1 MERMQPDGRVYEFSS
16 GAKAVILEPP
26 PDGMQLARAA
36 DEELA
41 RYGVPPRPDRAA
53 APDLH
58 ALWHRT
64 FERPLHFVAPE
75 FQESTEEL
83 HSGCRASIAAEGNSA
98 YTSNWS
104 GVVAGPLSG
113 DPVNRAVAASWT
125 VPDIVSGDADQDRCA
140 IWVGIDGYWYADARG
155 NYFLPGQG
163 FAPGQVDDTWP
174 FPPTGELSPLL
185 QAGITCLGGGGAFAW
200 WEWIPPGG
208 VNPPVTICSVI
219 PYANKYFETQIWV
232 LSETTANLFMLAGD
246 PYTDA
251 GSVAVLIPIWAPPL
265 TAVWGSSAEWIVERP
280 TMADGSYYTLPAYG
294 TVEFDAAMA
303 WTQSGATLFSGQG
316 TTMIIQGANG
326 ENLSVGQKVP
336 PNRATSTVVQCTYG
350 NG

>member
-26 PDGMQLARAA
+26 PDGMRLARAT

-83 HSGCRASIAAEGNSA
+83 HSGCRPSIAAEGNSA
-98 YTSNWS
+98 YTPNWS

-113 DPVNRAVAASWT
+113 DPINRAVAASWT
-125 VPDIVSGDADQDRCA
+125 VPNIVSGDADQDRCA

-163 FAPGQVDDTWP
+163 FAPGQVDDTRP

-208 VNPPVTICSVI
+208 VNPPVTISSVI

-232 LSETTANLFMLAGD
+232 LSETTANLFMLADD

-316 TTMIIQGANG
+316 TTLIIQGANG
-326 ENLSVGQKVP
+326 ENLSVGQKVL
-336 PNRATSTVVQCTYG
+336 PNRATSTVVQCIYG